1 MPISLEEVKH
11 VARLARLEL
20 SDGELAEFQGELNA
34 LLGHFQDIED
44 VDVSG
49 VEPRPHA
56 VALTNVWAED
66 IPGQCLPRDEAM
78 RNAPASKAGVFIVPT
93 IIEE

>member
-34 LLGHFQDIED
+34 LLGHFQDIEN

-78 RNAPASKAGVFIVPT
+78 KNAPASKAGVFIVPT

>member
-34 LLGHFQDIED
+34 LLGHFQDIEN

>member
-20 SDGELAEFQGELNA
+20 SAGELAEFQSELNA
-34 LLGHFQDIED
+34 LLGHFQDIESVSAGS
-44 VDVSG
+44 VD
-49 VEPRPHA
+49 PRPHA

-66 IPGQCLPRDEAM
+66 VPGEPLDRDEAM
-78 RNAPASKAGVFIVPT
+78 RNAPSSKAGVFIVPT